1 MGVAFFL
8 SVLGLFLGSFQQ
20 PGPTTSHLQL
30 FPALAVSVISAPMV
44 SLSSTLRAVSCPLP
58 STAAAISAILFSCYQ
73 LSLWRWERPLMRT
86 LLFLYFHYTRNCA
99 GGCVLARECAVRILA
114 LIMADF
120 MQRKIA
126 FVGTNSN
133 PKMSQSLMQMK
144 DRLRTS
150 PRSSMGRRCCPRV
163 VGRNSNRYMKS
174 SLRFVV
180 AKSLEQMVWN
190 SHGWATCVLAASSR
204 SCCVVFSSIHWVFK
218 KAGHPGWTAD
228 CPPLQEAKH

>member
-1 MGVAFFL
+1 MVLHVVWTELIFEVFISAQCGRLSSRACFWAVTMGVAFFL

-86 LLFLYFHYTRNCA
+86 LLFLYFHYTRGCA

-120 MQRKIA
+120 MQ
-126 FVGTNSN
+126 
-133 PKMSQSLMQMK
+133 MK
-144 DRLRTS
+144 D
-150 PRSSMGRRCCPRV
+150 CFC
-163 VGRNSNRYMKS
+163 RY
-174 SLRFVV
+174 
-180 AKSLEQMVWN
+180 E
-190 SHGWATCVLAASSR
+190 
-204 SCCVVFSSIHWVFK
+204 
-218 KAGHPGWTAD
+218 P
-228 CPPLQEAKH
+228 